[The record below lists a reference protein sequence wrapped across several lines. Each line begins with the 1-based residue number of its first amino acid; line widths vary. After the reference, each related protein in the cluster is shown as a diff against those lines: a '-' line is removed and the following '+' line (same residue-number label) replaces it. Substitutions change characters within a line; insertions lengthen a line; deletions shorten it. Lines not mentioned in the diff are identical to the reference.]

1 MPFKSKAEMRKWAEL
16 VKQGKLKQSQFDESL
31 AATQSVHALPERI
44 HVQYPKTPKMG
55 KVGTTK
61 VIK

>member
-1 MPFKSKAEMRKWAEL
+1 MPFKSKEEMRKWAEL
-16 VKQGKLKQSQFDESL
+16 VKQGKIRQHQFDEAL
-31 AATQSVHALPERI
+31 GATENVHALPERI
-44 HVQYPKTPKMG
+44 HPKHPKIPKIG